1 MSLYENYID
10 PPLGPLVYL
19 NTLLLATSH
28 DNAGSNQINAGSN
41 QINYFAF
48 LYFRFHLYIR
58 KLFNVIIVGRLIGQT
73 ADL

>member
-19 NTLLLATSH
+19 NILLLATSRH
-28 DNAGSNQINAGSN
+28 DNAGSN